1 MQSRSNARVIW
12 RMLGLVRPLS
22 GFMVISV
29 LCGVAGFCCATFLPV
44 LAVWEACSIVLRQEP
59 PLSLGVCLGTLAL
72 MALLR
77 GILRYAEQICNHY
90 IAFKLLAHIRSEVF
104 ASLRRLAPARLSGVD
119 RGSLISTLTSDIEL
133 LEVFFAH
140 TISPVCIAALMLVVM
155 VAFTGSFA
163 WQLGLVMLVAQL
175 VVGAVVPI
183 MVFRVSGNGGRVV
196 RDRAAGLSTFVLDG
210 LRGLTE
216 VLQFDVGASRLRTL
230 DERSRRL
237 AGAQRAVSA
246 VGSTGSAAAD
256 AAIAAFSLA
265 ELLVGVNLHMAGV
278 VDASAVAISAAA
290 MLGSFGPAVALASLG
305 STLQGTLAA
314 AHRVIDVLE
323 EEPVVEEVS
332 EGDTISFGGAAAK
345 NASFS
350 YGRKRILD
358 NVTVEIPKGSI
369 VGIAGK
375 SGSGKSTLCRL
386 MMRFWDVDRG
396 QISISDQR
404 IDTIRTDNLR
414 DMEALVEQDTYL
426 FHQSIRDN
434 LLIAKPHA
442 IQSELDAACR
452 AASIYDFIMGL
463 PEGYDAEVGELGD
476 TLSGGERQRLGLA
489 RAFLHDAPFL
499 ILDEP
504 TSNLD
509 SLNEG
514 IILCSLD
521 RQRRK
526 RTVLLVSH
534 RASTMAVADRV
545 YSMDSGRVS

>member
-90 IAFKLLAHIRSEVF
+90 IAFKLLAHIRSEIF

-183 MVFRVSGNGGRVV
+183 MVFRISGNGGRVV

-237 AGAQRAVSA
+237 AGAQRAISA

-369 VGIAGK
+369 VGIVGK

-452 AASIYDFIMGL
+452 AASVYDFIMGL
-463 PEGYDAEVGELGD
+463 PEGYDTEVGELGD

-489 RAFLHDAPFL
+489 RAFLHDAPLL

>member
-59 PLSLGVCLGTLAL
+59 PLPLGVCLGTLAL

-237 AGAQRAVSA
+237 AGAQRAISA

-489 RAFLHDAPFL
+489 RAFLHDAPLL

-545 YSMDSGRVS
+545 FSMDSGRVS

>member
-90 IAFKLLAHIRSEVF
+90 IAFKLLAHIRSEIF

>member
-90 IAFKLLAHIRSEVF
+90 IAFKLLAHIRSEIF

-396 QISISDQR
+396 QVSISGQR
-404 IDTIRTDNLR
+404 IDAIRTDNLR

-452 AASIYDFIMGL
+452 AASVYDFIMGL
-463 PEGYDAEVGELGD
+463 PEGYDTEVGELGD

-489 RAFLHDAPFL
+489 RAFLHDAPLL

>member
-237 AGAQRAVSA
+237 AGAQRAISA

-369 VGIAGK
+369 VGIVGK

-452 AASIYDFIMGL
+452 AASVYDFIMGL
-463 PEGYDAEVGELGD
+463 PEGYDTEVGELGD

-489 RAFLHDAPFL
+489 RAFLHDAPLL

>member
-1 MQSRSNARVIW
+1 MQSRSNAHVIW

-237 AGAQRAVSA
+237 AGAQRAISA

-452 AASIYDFIMGL
+452 AASVYDFIMGL

-489 RAFLHDAPFL
+489 RAFLHDAPLL

-514 IILCSLD
+514 IILRSLD

>member
-44 LAVWEACSIVLRQEP
+44 LAVWEACFIVLRQEP

-489 RAFLHDAPFL
+489 RAFLHDAPLL

-545 YSMDSGRVS
+545 YSMDGGRVS

>member
-90 IAFKLLAHIRSEVF
+90 IAFKLLAHIRSEIF

-290 MLGSFGPAVALASLG
+290 MLGSLGPAVALASLG

-369 VGIAGK
+369 VGIVGK

-452 AASIYDFIMGL
+452 AASVYDFIMGL
-463 PEGYDAEVGELGD
+463 PEGYDTEVGELGD

-489 RAFLHDAPFL
+489 RAFLHDAPLL

>member
-59 PLSLGVCLGTLAL
+59 PLPLGVCLGTLAL

-369 VGIAGK
+369 VGIVGK

-489 RAFLHDAPFL
+489 RAFLHDAPLL

-545 YSMDSGRVS
+545 FSMDSGRVS

>member
-452 AASIYDFIMGL
+452 AASVYDFIMGL
-463 PEGYDAEVGELGD
+463 PEGYDTEVGELGN

-489 RAFLHDAPFL
+489 RAFLHDAPLL

-514 IILCSLD
+514 IILRSLD

>member
-59 PLSLGVCLGTLAL
+59 PLPLGVCLGTLAL

-489 RAFLHDAPFL
+489 RAFLHDAPLL

-545 YSMDSGRVS
+545 YSMDGGRVS

>member
-59 PLSLGVCLGTLAL
+59 PLPLGVCLGTLAL

-452 AASIYDFIMGL
+452 AASVYDFIMGL
-463 PEGYDAEVGELGD
+463 PEGYDTEVGELGD

>member
-396 QISISDQR
+396 QVSISGQR
-404 IDTIRTDNLR
+404 IDAIRTDNLR

-452 AASIYDFIMGL
+452 AASVYDFIMGL
-463 PEGYDAEVGELGD
+463 PEGYDTEVGELGD

-489 RAFLHDAPFL
+489 RAFLHDAPLL

>member
-489 RAFLHDAPFL
+489 RAFLHDAPLL

-514 IILCSLD
+514 IILRSLD

>member
-237 AGAQRAVSA
+237 AGAQRAISA

-369 VGIAGK
+369 VGIVGK

-452 AASIYDFIMGL
+452 AASVYDFIMGL

-489 RAFLHDAPFL
+489 RAFLHDAPLL

>member
-59 PLSLGVCLGTLAL
+59 PLPLGVCLGTLAL

-237 AGAQRAVSA
+237 AGAQRAISA

-452 AASIYDFIMGL
+452 AASVYDFIMGL

-489 RAFLHDAPFL
+489 RAFLHDAPLL

>member
-59 PLSLGVCLGTLAL
+59 PLPLGVCLGTLAL

-489 RAFLHDAPFL
+489 RAFLHDAPLL

>member
-90 IAFKLLAHIRSEVF
+90 IAFKLLAHIRSEIF

-237 AGAQRAVSA
+237 AGAQRALSA

-358 NVTVEIPKGSI
+358 NVTVEIPKGSV
-369 VGIAGK
+369 VGIVGK

-452 AASIYDFIMGL
+452 AASVYDFIMGL

-489 RAFLHDAPFL
+489 RAFLHDAPLL

-545 YSMDSGRVS
+545 YSMDIGRVS

>member
-489 RAFLHDAPFL
+489 RAFLHDAPLL

>member
-59 PLSLGVCLGTLAL
+59 PLPLGVCLGTLAL

-489 RAFLHDAPFL
+489 RAFLHDAPLL

-514 IILCSLD
+514 IILRSLD